1 AIATL
6 HQSAVET
13 GNWTYTA
20 QTNTPG
26 VPVAGD
32 KIVTVV
38 TDTTIAAHELIDGYL
53 YIPDGT
59 GQGNMYTI
67 KDNKV
72 GTANASSGFDI
83 VIEIADT
90 GGIRTA
96 WVAASDITVWPNKY
110 KDVLIFPTDPTGPC
124 TGVSM
129 TSITASY
136 FFWSQTR
143 GYCPIVEGSERGVIG
158 DVVCA
163 GTNTAGATGLPDGP
177 ATMEGDTIIGYVVK
191 ASVANSD
198 YCVVNLTI
206 E

>member
-1 AIATL
+1 
-6 HQSAVET
+6 
-13 GNWTYTA
+13 
-20 QTNTPG
+20 
-26 VPVAGD
+26 
-32 KIVTVV
+32 
-38 TDTTIAAHELIDGYL
+38 
-53 YIPDGT
+53 
-59 GQGNMYTI
+59 MYTI

-83 VIEIADT
+83 VIEIADR

-96 WVAASDITVWPNKY
+96 WVAASDVTVWPNKY

-143 GYCPIVEGSERGVIG
+143 GYCPVVNGSETVVIG

-163 GTNTAGATGLPDGP
+163 GTNTAGALGLPDGP
-177 ATMEGDTIIGYVVK
+177 VTMEGDTIIGYVAR
-191 ASVANSD
+191 ASAATSD
-198 YCVVNLTI
+198 YAVIDLHI